1 MKTIVIAGASGF
13 IGQYVSDYFK
23 SNGWRILTVGRSHA
37 DATWNDQ
44 PSLVR
49 ALNGADAVLNL
60 AGKSVN
66 CRFTPENVRELIRS
80 RVETTQALGDAML
93 LCKEP
98 PRVWINASGAS
109 IYKEHVNKPNTE
121 NSPPDGEGTM
131 ADVARLWEKALK
143 DAGPAQTCKVALRIT
158 LVLGRNGGV
167 YPIFRRL
174 TNLRQGGAQGS
185 GNQMMSWIHIH
196 DLSRLIYATVHQANP
211 PKILNAAAPDT
222 CSNRE
227 FMKALRTSMQISIGI
242 GAPEA
247 LIKLGTTLLGVD
259 SELILKGMNVTSSEA
274 SQMDFE
280 FDYPTL
286 IKAFMNLNQK

>member
-23 SNGWRILTVGRSHA
+23 SNGWKILTVGRSHA

-49 ALNGADAVLNL
+49 ALNGVDAVLNL

-66 CRFTPENVRELIRS
+66 CRFTPDNVRELIRS
-80 RVETTQALGDAML
+80 RVETTRALGDAML

-109 IYKEHVNKPNTE
+109 IYNEHVITPNTE
-121 NSPPDGEGTM
+121 NSPPDGECTM
-131 ADVARLWEKALK
+131 AEVARLWEKALK
-143 DAGPAQTCKVALRIT
+143 ETGPAQTCKVVLRIT
-158 LVLGRNGGV
+158 LVLGKNGGV

-174 TNLRQGGAQGS
+174 TALRQGGAQGT

-196 DLSRLIYATVHQANP
+196 DLARLVYATVQQANP
-211 PKILNAAAPDT
+211 PKVLNAAAPDP

-227 FMKALRTSMQISIGI
+227 FMGALRTSMQISIGI

-247 LIKLGTTLLGVD
+247 LIKLGTALVGVD

-274 SQMDFE
+274 SQMDFVFE
-280 FDYPTL
+280 FPTL
-286 IKAFMNLNQK
+286 VKAFSDLKNK